1 MQAPSLVL
9 SYCSENTPP
18 PPSHV
23 SNEQNAD
30 WCIPGKGNLMFTI
43 FILFHHCCDYTAN
56 FVVTELTINTHPHA
70 PRCDLC
76 IIKPNV
82 KFSEVEIS
90 LIPLATALSRWKF
103 SWNTYDHLTTD
114 LRATGK
120 LGGLSSVAGA
130 FITLAFIGV
139 VSFTNIGW
147 PENGHFVCTKH
158 YKTLMADIPEA
169 DGLGNQILTACG
181 EGTGMV

>member
-1 MQAPSLVL
+1 MSVMSKMLTGVFLEKETWCSPSLF
-9 SYCSENTPP
+9 C
-18 PPSHV
+18 
-23 SNEQNAD
+23 
-30 WCIPGKGNLMFTI
+30 
-43 FILFHHCCDYTAN
+43 FIIVVTTQLN
-56 FVVTELTINTHPHA
+56 FVVTELTINIHPHA

-76 IIKPNV
+76 ITKPNV

-90 LIPLATALSRWKF
+90 FIPLATALSRWKF

-130 FITLAFIGV
+130 FITLALIGV
-139 VSFTNIGW
+139 VNFTNIGW

-158 YKTLMADIPEA
+158 YRTLMPDIPEA